1 MTPSHVAPRLSP
13 PSLPHCQLATRQLP
27 PLLPP
32 PHPRALIATDHHP
45 YSWSEPPTSSSAHRP
60 FVRASVS
67 FRGAR
72 AGSVPSVPPSATGCS
87 TSAGAPWSRSGGRMD
102 SAHQQSVASSP
113 AESISALRSPLLVRR
128 VTQETLCH
136 PFYRVSGWHEHDV
149 CTSETFTDKRVAMRT
164 RIAILKQPQHPQAC
178 QVLERHAV
186 QHRNNPCQNQEQQQ
200 YGVNSEEQASPKT
213 NFHQGTSSGKFTEIT
228 ESTDSKKL
236 AVAEVKLVVEEVEI
250 MEFSNDDIA
259 GPINQKPLTVPQ
271 DASLDLVH
279 EDLLPPAALSMG
291 TLDFPYDWS
300 TFSAQDLQPEQPQS
314 HASAKGELLTIASLE
329 SLQEEAVGSPVS
341 VLRRQ
346 GTSPGSATSVCST
359 KPLAAVQSS
368 NNLLS
373 GDTHDALH
381 LGEAGGLPGRV
392 LLYPDFYQED
402 GDGEDFSG
410 VMEDDEMW
418 ASLGSPE
425 APHGWLAAACLA
437 TCWPKAPRSKRRR
450 VSMEVSCADASAVS
464 ASVGA
469 AASDD
474 SKGHDGSEVFT
485 VADSANS
492 DGLHVAASVSMIS
505 GSTSF
510 ASASASPSAS
520 ASLFASSIPR
530 ALSSDTLSAVTAPQS
545 TASAA
550 AAGATSWVQ
559 PRTAF
564 LQALLEDVRRPKR
577 MRGSAAPA
585 ASFRFGIMEESHDG
599 ATSDSPAAHARGL
612 PRTPKNKRDAAT
624 AFGGTTALG
633 VLHLVPGSS
642 SSGSPYA
649 SEYAETWNS
658 PSGSGSPGW
667 SDAAAGADGSLGAGA
682 GSGSTAA
689 VFASNV
695 SNGVRRCVHCKST
708 KTPQW
713 RMGPAGP
720 KTLCNACGVRFKKGK
735 LCPEYRP
742 ANSPE
747 YEESKHSNQHRK
759 ILAMRNNMT
768 VAAS

>member
-1 MTPSHVAPRLSP
+1 M
-13 PSLPHCQLATRQLP
+13 Q
-27 PLLPP
+27 
-32 PHPRALIATDHHP
+32 
-45 YSWSEPPTSSSAHRP
+45 
-60 FVRASVS
+60 
-67 FRGAR
+67 
-72 AGSVPSVPPSATGCS
+72 
-87 TSAGAPWSRSGGRMD
+87 
-102 SAHQQSVASSP
+102 
-113 AESISALRSPLLVRR
+113 
-128 VTQETLCH
+128 
-136 PFYRVSGWHEHDV
+136 
-149 CTSETFTDKRVAMRT
+149 
-164 RIAILKQPQHPQAC
+164 
-178 QVLERHAV
+178 
-186 QHRNNPCQNQEQQQ
+186 
-200 YGVNSEEQASPKT
+200 
-213 NFHQGTSSGKFTEIT
+213 
-228 ESTDSKKL
+228 
-236 AVAEVKLVVEEVEI
+236 
-250 MEFSNDDIA
+250 
-259 GPINQKPLTVPQ
+259 
-271 DASLDLVH
+271 
-279 EDLLPPAALSMG
+279 G

-373 GDTHDALH
+373 GDTHDGLH

-492 DGLHVAASVSMIS
+492 DGLHVAADS

-530 ALSSDTLSAVTAPQS
+530 ALSSDTLPAVTAPQS

-577 MRGSAAPA
+577 MRGSAAPS
-585 ASFRFGIMEESHDG
+585 ASFRFGMMEESHDG

-667 SDAAAGADGSLGAGA
+667 SDAAAGADGSPGAGA
-682 GSGSTAA
+682 GS
-689 VFASNV
+689 
-695 SNGVRRCVHCKST
+695 
-708 KTPQW
+708 
-713 RMGPAGP
+713 GP

-759 ILAMRNNMT
+759 ILAMRSNMT